1 MTSEKR
7 DGGMGAVGGAGAAD
21 GTGAAG
27 GGGAAG
33 GAAAAM
39 READWNTVG
48 ILGAARGAQAGA
60 GGPLGTEHLLAGIT
74 TSKGAAR
81 EALASE
87 GATKT
92 ALLAVLRQRRDR
104 DAVGTDPDAVRTDR
118 TAGWRASDD
127 AEANVDAREVLGE
140 SVDRSDRFTGAAARA
155 LTAAMGHA
163 EREGAAK
170 FGAPH
175 LLRALLDEE
184 NRAVELLG
192 ACGIT
197 PQAVRARLDG
207 TAACATDGL
216 TPLLHAA
223 RDRLLGRDHYRHLP
237 FWKRWLV
244 KRSGINWASH
254 PTRWVGLETYEQAHR
269 LGAEAVGTEHV
280 LLAILATHEVALR
293 HPHLAGE
300 NAPTPDL
307 RYTGG
312 DRLTRL
318 GLDYATVHRAL
329 TDNSVP
335 LLPDPHPL
343 GHYLTTAPPS
353 TATATGP
360 TASTDGS
367 VPDPGTGP
375 LTESL
380 LLERTRAH
388 QLITALT
395 GPPTT

>member
-1 MTSEKR
+1 MTREKR
-7 DGGMGAVGGAGAAD
+7 DGGMEATG

-27 GGGAAG
+27 DTEATGGT
-33 GAAAAM
+33 AAAM
-39 READWNTVG
+39 REPDWNTVG

-60 GGPLGTEHLLAGIT
+60 RDPLGTEHLLAGIT

-92 ALLAVLRQRRDR
+92 ALLAVLRQRMDR
-104 DAVGTDPDAVRTDR
+104 DAVRTDR
-118 TAGWRASDD
+118 NAGWLTSDD
-127 AEANVDAREVLGE
+127 AEATVGAREVLGE
-140 SVDRSDRFTGAAARA
+140 SSNRSDRLTGAAARA
-155 LTAAMGHA
+155 LTAAMAHA

-170 FGAPH
+170 FGASH
-175 LLRALLDEE
+175 LLRALLAEE

-197 PQAVRARLDG
+197 SQAVRARLDG
-207 TAACATDGL
+207 TAVEATDTL
-216 TPLLHAA
+216 TPLLHAT
-223 RDRLLGRDHYRHLP
+223 RDRLLGRDHYRRLP

-244 KRSGINWASH
+244 KRSGINWASC
-254 PTRWVGLETYEQAHR
+254 PARWVGLETYEQAHR
-269 LGAEAVGTEHV
+269 LGADTVGTEHV

-300 NAPTPDL
+300 HAPTPDL

-318 GLDYATVHRAL
+318 GLDYTTVHRAL

-335 LLPDPHPL
+335 CSRTPTPSA
-343 GHYLTTAPPS
+343 TT
-353 TATATGP
+353 
-360 TASTDGS
+360 
-367 VPDPGTGP
+367 
-375 LTESL
+375 
-380 LLERTRAH
+380 
-388 QLITALT
+388 
-395 GPPTT
+395 

>member
-1 MTSEKR
+1 MTSEKS
-7 DGGMGAVGGAGAAD
+7 DGGMEATGGAGAD
-21 GTGAAG
+21 GGVGATGGTEAAV
-27 GGGAAG
+27 
-33 GAAAAM
+33 
-39 READWNTVG
+39 REPDWNTVG
-48 ILGAARGAQAGA
+48 ILGAARGAHAGA
-60 GGPLGTEHLLAGIT
+60 RGPLGTEHLLAGIT

-92 ALLAVLRQRRDR
+92 ALLAVLRQR
-104 DAVGTDPDAVRTDR
+104 TDLDAVRTDR
-118 TAGWRASDD
+118 NAGWRASDD
-127 AEANVDAREVLGE
+127 AEATVDAREVLGE

-192 ACGIT
+192 VCGIT

-207 TAACATDGL
+207 TAVGTTDGL
-216 TPLLHAA
+216 TPLLHAT

-244 KRSGINWASH
+244 KRSGINWASR
-254 PTRWVGLETYEQAHR
+254 PARWVGLETYEQALR
-269 LGAEAVGTEHV
+269 LGADAVGTEHV
-280 LLAILATHEVALR
+280 LLAILATHEVALH

-300 NAPTPDL
+300 NTPTPGL

-318 GLDYATVHRAL
+318 GLDYTTVHRAL
-329 TDNSVP
+329 TANSVP

-343 GHYLTTAPPS
+343 GHYLRPTTPP
-353 TATATGP
+353 TATAPAP
-360 TASTDGS
+360 TAPTDDS
-367 VPDPGTGP
+367 APDQDPGTGP

-395 GPPTT
+395 SPPTT